1 MADIRVFFRDIE
13 RAKCYDSIMN
23 DLPYEKIEE
32 LVSKSKSHLFQVS
45 RGEIPD
51 YWRDIVYKKGTCEK
65 FRNKTRELKNFDNFG
80 GFTSNEIKPSLS
92 CFVL

>member
-51 YWRDIVYKKGTCEK
+51 YWRDIVYKKGASEK
-65 FRNKTRELKNFDNFG
+65 FPNKTSELKNFDNFG
-80 GFTSNEIKPSLS
+80 GFINNKKNLSFS

>member
-1 MADIRVFFRDIE
+1 MKRAIKYWKKFKMADIRVFFRDIE

-65 FRNKTRELKNFDNFG
+65 FG
-80 GFTSNEIKPSLS
+80 IKPGN
-92 CFVL
+92 